1 MIEKSINQR
10 GLSHAVRLL
19 GARDDVPSL
28 MSKCD
33 IFLLPS
39 IHEGLGMVVLEAN
52 ASGLPVIGS
61 RIPGLTEA
69 VRDGETGIL
78 KEVGDIEGM
87 AASAIALIKDF
98 SYAQQMKNSGRTWSK
113 ENFSIEV
120 SAKRLLD
127 IYDSLA

>member
-1 MIEKSINQR
+1 
-10 GLSHAVRLL
+10 
-19 GARDDVPSL
+19 
-28 MSKCD
+28 
-33 IFLLPS
+33 
-39 IHEGLGMVVLEAN
+39 
-52 ASGLPVIGS
+52 
-61 RIPGLTEA
+61 

-98 SYAQQMKNSGRTWSK
+98 SYAQQMKNSGLTWIK
-113 ENFSIEV
+113 EKFSTEV